1 VKHHSHF
8 FGVLLDKTSPRAK
21 EHGLCMVLVQTTRTP
36 GDIVL
41 TAESDGLKS
50 CTIKLNSH
58 SK

>member
-1 VKHHSHF
+1 
-8 FGVLLDKTSPRAK
+8 VLLDKTSPRAK

-41 TAESDGLKS
+41 TAESDGLKP

-58 SK
+58 SR

>member
-21 EHGLCMVLVQTTRTP
+21 DHGLCMVLVQTTRTP
-36 GDIVL
+36 GYIVL
-41 TAESDGLKS
+41 TAESDGLKP

-58 SK
+58 SR

>member
-21 EHGLCMVLVQTTRTP
+21 DHGLCMVLVQTTRTP
-36 GDIVL
+36 GAIIL
-41 TAESDGLKS
+41 TAESDGLKP